1 MSNAVR
7 TSPRMAS
14 RTVAPAVSL
23 SRPAWPSRTLA
34 VVVASSLLSTV
45 LVASAAKAQAGVGA
59 TLTPVAGYMITGNWY
74 DGPIGTSLS
83 TTNAPMVGGQA
94 SIPLTKGIAL
104 VGSLAYASGDLRI
117 GLPLLGG
124 VNVGTVQTW
133 LYDAGLELGGLPGK
147 QVGIAPFVQIGIGG
161 LTNDIKNTLFDVR
174 ASNLAYTGGVG
185 LDVGLTERFAL
196 RVQAKDWVSRF
207 NSEDAVG
214 FRAEGDLAHNW
225 ALTAGVKLTF

>member
-7 TSPRMAS
+7 TAL
-14 RTVAPAVSL
+14 L
-23 SRPAWPSRTLA
+23 SRSSLPPVSRRLA
-34 VVVASSLLSTV
+34 VAVTSALLATV
-45 LVASAAKAQAGVGA
+45 LVANTATAQAGVGA
-59 TLTPVAGYMITGNWY
+59 TLTPYGGYLITGNWY

-104 VGSLAYASGDLRI
+104 VGNLAYASGDLRI

-124 VNVGTVQTW
+124 VNVGTVKTW

-147 QVGIAPFVQIGIGG
+147 KIGIAPFVQLGIGG
-161 LTNDIKNTLFDVR
+161 LTNDIKNSLLDVR
-174 ASNLAYTGGVG
+174 ASNIAYTGGVG
-185 LDVGLTERFAL
+185 LDVGLAERVAL

-214 FRAEGDLAHNW
+214 FRAEGNLAHNW

>member
-1 MSNAVR
+1 MSNSDR
-7 TSPRMAS
+7 TAS
-14 RTVAPAVSL
+14 HTASLACPSSAAL
-23 SRPAWPSRTLA
+23 SRKLA
-34 VVVASSLLSTV
+34 VVFASSLLATI
-45 LVASAAKAQAGVGA
+45 LVAKTAQAQPGVGA
-59 TLTPVAGYMITGNWY
+59 SLTPYAGYLITGNWY

-104 VGSLAYASGDLRI
+104 VGNLAYAAGDLRI

-124 VNVGTVQTW
+124 VNVGTVKTW

-147 QVGIAPFVQIGIGG
+147 KAGIAPFVQFGIGG
-161 LTNDIKNTLFDVR
+161 LTNDIKNSLFDVR
-174 ASNLAYTGGVG
+174 ASNIAYTGGVG
-185 LDVGLTERFAL
+185 LDIGVAQSFAL

-214 FRAEGDLAHNW
+214 FRAEGNLAHNW